1 MRRVVLYEGFERF
14 WHWAQALMILTM
26 MVTGFEI
33 RGMGLHVFGF
43 ARAVSV
49 HNSVALALMV
59 LIVFSI
65 FWHVTTGEW
74 RQYIPTRKFLRE
86 MVSFYLTGIFKKA
99 PHPVKKHRMA
109 KLNPLQRLA
118 YLGFKV
124 LIIPVQI
131 TTGALY
137 FFYPN
142 LSHGL
147 HWSPS
152 SLWFIA
158 VVHVLGAF
166 GLVAF
171 LIGHIYLTTTGHTL
185 TSNIKAMITG
195 WEDLPDD
202 ELPAEDESLERLS
215 EELPEPPL
223 VSSML

>member
-1 MRRVVLYEGFERF
+1 MRRVILYETFERI
-14 WHWAQALMILTM
+14 WHWSQALLIIAM
-26 MVTGFEI
+26 MLTGFEI
-33 RGMGLHVFGF
+33 RGLGIHLFGF
-43 ARAVSV
+43 QRAVAI
-49 HNSVALALMV
+49 HNILAVALV
-59 LIVFSI
+59 ILIVFAI

-86 MVSFYLTGIFKKA
+86 MVAFYLTGIFKGA

-137 FFYPN
+137 YYYPN
-142 LSHGL
+142 LQHSLG
-147 HWSPS
+147 WPPA

-158 VVHVLGAF
+158 IIHVLGAF

-171 LIGHIYLTTTGHTL
+171 LVGHVYLTTTGHTPL
-185 TSNIKAMITG
+185 TNLKAMITG
-195 WEDLPDD
+195 WEDLKDD
-202 ELPAEDESLERLS
+202 AYF
-215 EELPEPPL
+215 EET
-223 VSSML
+223 

>member
-1 MRRVVLYEGFERF
+1 MIPMGATWLRFPRFVGDAAMQLPVLRLLRTLDVGPLVVWGP
-14 WHWAQALMILTM
+14 AL
-26 MVTGFEI
+26 
-33 RGMGLHVFGF
+33 
-43 ARAVSV
+43 A
-49 HNSVALALMV
+49 VALV
-59 LIVFSI
+59 TLIVFAI

-86 MVSFYLTGIFKKA
+86 MVAFYLTGIFKGA
-99 PHPVKKHRMA
+99 SHPVKKHRMA

-137 FFYPN
+137 YFYPN
-142 LSHGL
+142 LQHAFG
-147 HWSPS
+147 WSPS
-152 SLWFIA
+152 ALWFIA

-171 LIGHIYLTTTGHTL
+171 LIGHVYLTTTGHTPL
-185 TSNIKAMITG
+185 TNIKAMITG

-202 ELPAEDESLERLS
+202 EYFDEN
-215 EELPEPPL
+215 P
-223 VSSML
+223 